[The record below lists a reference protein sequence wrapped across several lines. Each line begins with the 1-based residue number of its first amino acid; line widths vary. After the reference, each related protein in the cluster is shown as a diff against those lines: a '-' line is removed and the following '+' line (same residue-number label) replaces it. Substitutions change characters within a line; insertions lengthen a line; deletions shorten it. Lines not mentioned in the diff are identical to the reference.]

1 MSDCSFNSA
10 KKFFSM
16 PFQLLKFQALTV
28 YLLVLMLGP
37 SAFPKKENL
46 FFTEKVLPLLE
57 EYCFDCH
64 GEGAKKGDFAMDEL
78 ISLGNFEKHS
88 KKWDRVWKNLYNRNM
103 PPANVPQPF
112 DQEVTTV
119 LSWIEKASF
128 RHNSNQYDPGHVVLR
143 RLNRI
148 EYENTVEDIFGVDID
163 AGEYFPADDT
173 GYGFDT
179 IGEVLTLSPLLMEKY
194 LSMAEI
200 VMEKALG
207 PADDQGKTYIF
218 RPDDFIGGSSSGSM
232 RVLSS
237 RGSIN
242 LSLPFTKDGLYKVK
256 IWATASRAGNEF
268 ANMIV
273 GLNGETIE
281 EFSVDAEYPNQK
293 TYLLDFSAN
302 VSPNN
307 EISLTFPNDFY
318 DPKNKNPKRR
328 DRNLYIDKVEILE
341 PAGVSY
347 SVKETRLHLF
357 DEWKSNQIGDEV
369 AKTSLQ
375 KWLPRIYRNPLS
387 SEEFSRHDAFYLEMR
402 KGGMNPLESARQV
415 FKAALV
421 SPSFLFREEGK
432 HKIKTS
438 STVKLLDEYA
448 LAHRMS
454 YFLWSSIPDDRLWNM
469 AKQGNLRT
477 NLREEF
483 QRMLENP
490 KIEQFIANFCGQWL
504 QLRDLKLASP
514 NPEQFPSFTKE
525 VSQSM
530 ILETENFF
538 KYLLTENLPLELLLG
553 ADFSMINRELADYYG
568 IDGSFDKNFQ
578 KVVFKGE
585 DLKRRGGLLT
595 HGSILTITS
604 NPTRTSPVK
613 RGKWVLDNLLA
624 APPRDPPP
632 GVTELEEAHDENDH
646 PISFREQMAMH
657 SKNPTCYSCHA
668 SMDNLGYAMDNFD
681 AVGKWRDQE
690 DGESL
695 DVSGKLS
702 SGEKFNGV
710 RELQNF
716 LKINKSKAIYRCL
729 TQKLFVYGL
738 GRGLTFKDRV
748 AVDEVIKIGESGPI
762 KLADLVF
769 KVIQSKPFQ
778 YAR

>member
-1 MSDCSFNSA
+1 
-10 KKFFSM
+10 M
-16 PFQLLKFQALTV
+16 PYQLLKFQKLKA
-28 YLLVLMLGP
+28 YLAFLMLG
-37 SAFPKKENL
+37 SNAFPEKENL
-46 FFTEKVLPLLE
+46 FFSDKVLPLLE

-88 KKWDRVWKNLYNRNM
+88 NRWDRVWKNLYNRNM

-112 DQEVTTV
+112 DSEVTNV

-128 RHNSNQYDPGHVVLR
+128 SHNSNQYDPGHVVLR

-163 AGEYFPADDT
+163 AQEYFPADDT

-194 LSMAEI
+194 LRMAEI

-207 PADDQGKTYIF
+207 PTDDLGKTYIF
-218 RPDDFIGGSSSGSM
+218 EADDLIGGSSSGNM

-237 RGSIN
+237 RGSVT
-242 LSLPFTKDGLYKVK
+242 LSLPFSKDGVYKVK
-256 IWATASRAGNEF
+256 ISAAASRAGNEF

-273 GLNGETIE
+273 GLNGKTIE
-281 EFSVDAEYPNQK
+281 EFSVDAEYPNSK
-293 TYLLDFSAN
+293 TYSLDFSAN
-302 VSPNN
+302 VSPDN

-318 DPKNKNPKRR
+318 DPQNKNPKRR

-347 SVKETRLHLF
+347 SVKKTRSHLF

-369 AKTSLQ
+369 AKNSLQ

-387 SEEFSRHDAFYLEMR
+387 TEEFSRHDVFYLEMR
-402 KGGMNPLESARQV
+402 KRGITPLESLRQV

-432 HKIKTS
+432 SKIKNS
-438 STVKLLDEYA
+438 SNLKLLDEYA

-469 AKQGNLRT
+469 AKQGSLRA

-483 QRMLENP
+483 QRMLDNP
-490 KIEQFIANFCGQWL
+490 KIEQFVTNFCGQWL
-504 QLRDLKLASP
+504 QLRDLNLASP
-514 NPEQFPSFTKE
+514 NPDQFPSFNKE
-525 VSQSM
+525 VGQLM
-530 ILETENFF
+530 ILETEEFF
-538 KYLLTENLPLELLLG
+538 KHLLTENLPLGLLLG
-553 ADFSMINRELADYYG
+553 ADFSMINDKLADYYG
-568 IDGSFDKNFQ
+568 IDGSFDENFR
-578 KVVFKGE
+578 KVIFKGE
-585 DLKRRGGLLT
+585 DSKRRGGLLT

-632 GVTELEEAHDENDH
+632 GVTELEEPHDANEK
-646 PISFREQMAMH
+646 PVSFREQMASH

-668 SMDNLGYAMDNFD
+668 SMDNLGYAMDNFN

-690 DGESL
+690 DGKSL

-710 RELQNF
+710 HELQNF
-716 LKINKSKAIYRCL
+716 LKLNKSNAIRRCL

-738 GRGLTFKDRV
+738 GRGLTFKDRA
-748 AVDEVIKIGESGPI
+748 AVDEVIKIGESEEI
-762 KLADLVF
+762 KLADLLF
-769 KVIQSKPFQ
+769 KVIQSQPFQ